1 MCACAVGSGGGRIY
15 DGQCTVC
22 GARSLGHVLRRLL
35 RYVPGITVCFHF
47 QCSADHF
54 HKIQRV
60 VSSRMTSCA
69 HYTDQHSPNTRRICA
84 TAFHPSAP
92 APPRSRACGCT
103 TTIASQ
109 GDIFGRIN
117 VVQHPL
123 IIRYRRK
130 PSCAA
135 YSNLSRTKCPRA
147 VCTLQLLCATLT

>member
-1 MCACAVGSGGGRIY
+1 MCVCGRQRRGTDLLRSVY
-15 DGQCTVC
+15 CTLC

-103 TTIASQ
+103 TTIGSHQ
-109 GDIFGRIN
+109 N
-117 VVQHPL
+117 VAL
-123 IIRYRRK
+123 LLLRR
-130 PSCAA
+130 
-135 YSNLSRTKCPRA
+135 SRHSYDDDPQTQSPRQNH
-147 VCTLQLLCATLT
+147 T